1 MKRALIIT
9 IVTCVVATCCAS
21 PAVGGEKKPPEQG
34 AESGLAISDFGQ
46 AFQTAMSDE
55 SGLSKPVKV
64 VLLLTALTFL
74 PALLIL
80 TTAFTRIV
88 IVLAFI
94 RRALTT
100 RQIPPAPVIIG
111 LALFLSLFV
120 MAPTFQQVNSQ
131 AVSPYLKGNVTAPT
145 AAEKALQPI
154 RRFMLKQSNREE
166 LQLYISMSSMERPE
180 EPEDMPLHVLIP
192 AFVTGELKKAFELGF
207 VLYLPFLV
215 LDLVVA
221 SILLSM
227 GMMML
232 PPVIVSAPLKV
243 LLFVLVDGWALVA
256 RSLVFSF
263 GGG

>member
-1 MKRALIIT
+1 MKKIMVLL
-9 IVTCVVATCCAS
+9 VLGCVVSACARS
-21 PAVGGEKKPPEQG
+21 AKGAEDGVGGGGPGTAFEM
-34 AESGLAISDFGQ
+34 SDLGR
-46 AFQTAMSDE
+46 AFQSAVSDS
-55 SGLSKPVKV
+55 SGLSQPVRV

-74 PALLIL
+74 PAALIM

-120 MAPTFQQVNSQ
+120 MAPTFHQVNRQ
-131 AVSPYLKGNVTAPT
+131 AVQPYMEGSISAPKAVEKGVGPV
-145 AAEKALQPI
+145 
-154 RRFMLKQSNREE
+154 RDFMLKQTHREE
-166 LQLYISMSSMERPE
+166 LELYVSMSGIKKPE
-180 EPEDMPLHVLIP
+180 KPADLPLHVLIP

-232 PPVIVSAPLKV
+232 PPVIVSAPLKI
-243 LLFVLVDGWALVA
+243 LLFVLVDGWSLITK
-256 RSLVFSF
+256 SLVFSF